1 MKSWCKNLLA
11 VGLSVALMSACSSSD
26 VEEEP
31 VSELV
36 DIQATVFPEIIWDT
50 SVGDGVGDY
59 YSQLRP
65 TVRYGKVFVADRS
78 GIVVAFDETSGDELW
93 KQDFN
98 DVFEQQLVT
107 KTKGVRLAAGVTAAR
122 SKVFIGGETGL
133 LVALDEA
140 TGDVV
145 WSTQANGELLS
156 APTVAEDVVAVNTSK
171 GTFEAFNV
179 DNGEK
184 LWSYEMQLPNL
195 TLRGT
200 GSAVYEAGG
209 FFLGSADGKV
219 AVVVKSNGQAAWE
232 QTVFSPTGAN
242 EFTRMA
248 DIDMTPLILG
258 DNLYVASYNGNL
270 VSMELRD
277 GRVVWSRKYSSF
289 NDLAAA
295 GISLFLV
302 DDHSRI
308 YSVDRRNGL
317 ELWSNSELKNRQLTA
332 PAVIDNYIVVGDFEG
347 YLHFIDRISGE
358 VVGRIEVDSDG
369 LYGQPLVVD
378 DKIYVQG
385 RSGKVAIV
393 SLNKQE
399 QKNLE
404 EDTETDAE

>member
-36 DIQATVFPEIIWDT
+36 DIQATVFPEITWDT

-78 GIVVAFDETSGDELW
+78 GIVVAFDETTGDELW
-93 KQDFN
+93 KKDFN
-98 DVFEQQLVT
+98 DVFEDKLET
-107 KTKGVRLAAGVTAAR
+107 KTKGILLAAGVTAAR
-122 SKVFIGGETGL
+122 NKVFVGGETGL

-145 WSTQANGELLS
+145 WSAQANGELLS

-171 GTFEAFNV
+171 GAFEAFDI
-179 DNGEK
+179 DNGKK
-184 LWSYEMQLPNL
+184 LWTYEMQLPNL

-200 GSAVYEAGG
+200 GSAAYEAGG
-209 FFLGSADGKV
+209 FFLGTADGKV

-232 QTVFSPTGAN
+232 QAVFSPTGAN

-258 DNLYVASYNGNL
+258 ENLYVASYNGNL
-270 VSMELRD
+270 VSMELRS

-295 GISLFLV
+295 GISLYLV

-317 ELWSNSELKNRQLTA
+317 ELWSTSVLKNRELTA

-347 YLHFIDRISGE
+347 YLHFIDRNSGDI
-358 VVGRIEVDSDG
+358 VGRVQVDSDG
-369 LYGQPLVVD
+369 LYAQPLVVG

-393 SLNKQE
+393 TLNKEE
-399 QKNLE
+399 QMNVE

>member
-1 MKSWCKNLLA
+1 MKSWCRNLLA

-36 DIQATVFPEIIWDT
+36 DIQATVFPEVIWDT
-50 SVGDGVGDY
+50 NVGDGIGDY

-65 TVRYGKVFVADRS
+65 EVRYGKVFVADRS

-98 DVFEQQLVT
+98 DVFEEKLET
-107 KTKGVRLAAGVTAAR
+107 KTKGLLLAAGVTAAR
-122 SKVFIGGETGL
+122 KKVFVGGETGL
-133 LVALDEA
+133 LVALNEA
-140 TGDVV
+140 TGEVV

-171 GTFEAFNV
+171 GAFEAFNI
-179 DNGEK
+179 DTGEK
-184 LWSYEMQLPNL
+184 LWTYETQLPNL

-200 GSAVYEAGG
+200 GSAAYEAGG
-209 FFLGSADGKV
+209 FFLGTADGKI

-232 QTVFSPTGAN
+232 QAVFNPTGAN

-248 DIDMTPLILG
+248 DVDMTPLILG
-258 DNLYVASYNGNL
+258 ENLYVASYNGNL
-270 VSMELRD
+270 VSMELRS

-289 NDLAAA
+289 NELATA
-295 GISLFLV
+295 GLSLYLV

-317 ELWSNSELKNRQLTA
+317 ELWNNSALKNRQLTA
-332 PAVIDNYIVVGDFEG
+332 PAVLDNYIVVGDFEG
-347 YLHFIDRISGE
+347 YLHFIDRTSGE
-358 VVGRIEVDSDG
+358 IIGRVEVDSDG
-369 LYGQPLVVD
+369 LYAQPLVVG

-393 SLNKQE
+393 TLNKEE
-399 QKNLE
+399 QMSVK
-404 EDTETDAE
+404 EDIERDAE

>member
-1 MKSWCKNLLA
+1 
-11 VGLSVALMSACSSSD
+11 MSACSSSD

-36 DIQATVFPEIIWDT
+36 DIQATVFPEVTWDT

-65 TVRYGKVFVADRS
+65 AVRYGKLFVADRS
-78 GIVVAFDETSGDELW
+78 GVVVAFDETSGKELW

-98 DVFEQQLVT
+98 DVFEDKLEI
-107 KTKGVRLAAGVTAAR
+107 KTKGIRLAAGVTAAR
-122 SKVFIGGETGL
+122 NKVFVGGETGL

-145 WSTQANGELLS
+145 WSAQANGELLS

-171 GTFEAFNV
+171 GAFEAFNI

-184 LWSYEMQLPNL
+184 LWTYEMQLPNL

-200 GSAVYEAGG
+200 GSAAYEAGG
-209 FFLGSADGKV
+209 FFLGTADGKV
-219 AVVVKSNGQAAWE
+219 AVVVKSNGQQAWE
-232 QTVFSPTGAN
+232 QAVFTPTGSN

-258 DNLYVASYNGNL
+258 ENIYVASYNGNL
-270 VSMELRD
+270 VSMELRS
-277 GRVVWSRKYSSF
+277 GRIVWSRKYSSF

-295 GISLFLV
+295 GIGLYLV

-317 ELWSNSELKNRQLTA
+317 ELWSNSVLKNRELTA

-347 YLHFIDRISGE
+347 YLHFIDRNSGDI
-358 VVGRIEVDSDG
+358 VGRIEVDSDG
-369 LYGQPLVVD
+369 LYAQPLVVGD
-378 DKIYVQG
+378 NIYVQG

-399 QKNLE
+399 QMNAE
-404 EDTETDAE
+404 EDTKTDAE